1 MNIISRLQGVFVNP
15 KETLTALSKKP
26 YWLDALLIVLIAFTL
41 FSYLAAPYQRQDSI
55 KIWEDSTKLKERM
68 GEEAY
73 AMRIEQIKNPS
84 QLQKILGIIL
94 APIGLT
100 IGLLIS
106 SLVIFFMGRI
116 GSVEGKYVQV
126 FSALVHANFIDKL
139 LGNALRIFLIFGKK
153 SVMQTT
159 TSLAILFPTLDYT
172 SKAYIIL
179 SQFDF
184 FQLWLFGILGFGL
197 SSIFKIS
204 LKRALFISY
213 GFWLIKSLLNIAM
226 WLISMR
232 FV

>member
-1 MNIISRLQGVFVNP
+1 MNLISRLQGVFFNP
-15 KETLTALSKKP
+15 KQTFAALLKKP

-41 FSYLAAPYQRQDSI
+41 FSFLAAPYQRQDSI
-55 KIWEDSTKLKERM
+55 KIWENSTKLRESL
-68 GEEAY
+68 GEETYKA
-73 AMRIEQIKNPS
+73 RIEQIKNPS
-84 QLQKILGIIL
+84 QLQKVLGVIL

-116 GSVEGKYVQV
+116 GSLEGKYVQV
-126 FSALVHANFIDKL
+126 FSALVHVNFIDKL
-139 LGNALRIFLIFGKK
+139 LGNALRLLLIYGKN

-172 SKAYIIL
+172 SKAYVIL

-204 LKRALFISY
+204 LRRALFISY
-213 GFWLIKSLLNIAM
+213 GFWLIKSLLNIGM

>member
-1 MNIISRLQGVFVNP
+1 MHLISRIQGIFFTP
-15 KETLTALSKKP
+15 KQTFTALSKKP
-26 YWLDALLIVLIAFTL
+26 HWLDALLIVLIAYTL

-55 KIWEDSTKLKERM
+55 QVWENSTKLKERL
-68 GEEAY
+68 GEDSYKE
-73 AMRIEQIKNPS
+73 RIEQIKNPS
-84 QLQKILGIIL
+84 QLQKILGLVL

-106 SLVIFFMGRI
+106 SLVILFMGRI
-116 GSVEGKYVQV
+116 GSLEGKYVQV

-153 SVMQTT
+153 SIMQTT

-184 FQLWLFGILGFGL
+184 FQLWLFGILGLGL
-197 SSIFKIS
+197 SAIFKIS
-204 LKRALFISY
+204 LKRALLISY
-213 GFWLIKSLLNIAM
+213 GFWLIKSLLNVAM
-226 WLISMR
+226 LLISMR

>member
-1 MNIISRLQGVFVNP
+1 MNLISRLQGVFFNP
-15 KETLTALSKKP
+15 KQTFTALSKKP
-26 YWLDALLIVLIAFTL
+26 YWLDALLIILIAFTI
-41 FSYLAAPYQRQDSI
+41 FSYLAAPYHRQDSI
-55 KIWEDSTKLKERM
+55 RIWEDSTKLKERM

-73 AMRIEQIKNPS
+73 KERIEQIKNPS
-84 QLQKILGIIL
+84 QLQNILGIVL

-116 GSVEGKYVQV
+116 GSLEGKYIQV

-139 LGNALRIFLIFGKK
+139 LGNALRTVLIFGKK

-159 TSLAILFPTLDYT
+159 TSLAVFFPTLDYT
-172 SKAYIIL
+172 SQAYIIL

-197 SSIFKIS
+197 SAIFKIS
-204 LKRALFISY
+204 LKRALFLSY

-226 WLISMR
+226 WWISMR